1 MTNEKFPIRAT
12 SHIINLL
19 GDELIGSDSLAIFEL
34 VKNSY
39 DADATRVTIYFNDLD
54 TPNRNIVIE
63 DNGSGMTPNIIQNV
77 WLTIG
82 TDYKKKKA
90 KISPIFHRSSLG
102 NKGVGRLAVHRLADE
117 ITLESQARGEIFGS
131 RLNINWKD
139 LINSEEFIED
149 LSVVVE
155 DGVADLFESGHG
167 TRIILTGL
175 KTKNW
180 TKAILKDLAQK
191 IENIKNPFKDIES
204 FEIKI
209 ICDNEEKQ
217 KWIDEA
223 KSPDGI
229 LDKSLYTFHFTV
241 SPSKNNGNATFEWEY
256 EFNPINISPKEGI
269 VKHELNGKEDS
280 FLLKAIYSDC
290 STRQVL
296 RTDDLAK
303 IGPISGVFHVF
314 NQNGKILDHAFGAG
328 QRTAIKGYIKDNCGI
343 KVYRDNIRVYNYGE
357 PSDDWLGIELAKV
370 QRAGDHFSKKVTIG
384 AVFLDLKRSSEG
396 LIEKTNREGFA
407 DNEEFRL
414 FVSIVQEAF
423 SFFERKAINDRD
435 LIESYTSGTPT
446 IKKVGLA
453 ESIKEIE
460 DRLTV
465 KGLSNEFKPL
475 LKKVEADYNEM
486 RDLMLNSGMNG
497 LNLSLVFH
505 EVEREVRHINLAL
518 NENNYDSKL
527 IKARVKALI
536 QLIENFAP
544 IVKQNRKGKISA
556 SKLVSKALEIHD
568 TRFRHHGIIK
578 SAPLLTHE
586 TADFE
591 IQGPMNLFLSTI
603 SNLLDNAIYWV
614 VINHEEKFAN
624 GINAPKAIYV
634 GSDIESFDGPAIIVA
649 DSGAGFKMEPNEL
662 ILPYRTLKPTGMGM
676 GLGLYFANLVMESI
690 GGKIFFPS
698 NEDCIVPAAYTGAI
712 VALVF
717 PKDSN
722 NLI

>member
-1 MTNEKFPIRAT
+1 MISERFPIRAT

-39 DADATRVTIYFNDLD
+39 DADATKVTIYFNDLD
-54 TPNRNIVIE
+54 NSNRNIVIE
-63 DNGSGMTPNIIQNV
+63 DNGSGMTPQIIQNV

-90 KISPIFHRSSLG
+90 KISSIFHRSSLG

-131 RLNINWKD
+131 RLHINWSE
-139 LINSEEFIED
+139 LIKSEEYIED

-155 DGVADLFESGHG
+155 DGVTDLFETGHG

-175 KTKNW
+175 KTKKW
-180 TKAILKDLAQK
+180 TKVILKDLAQK

-204 FEIKI
+204 FELEIV
-209 ICDNEEKQ
+209 CDDEEKQ
-217 KWIDEA
+217 KWINEA
-223 KSPDGI
+223 KSPQGI

-241 SPSKNNGNATFEWEY
+241 SPSSNNENAIFKWSY
-256 EFNPINISPKEGI
+256 KFNPVNIASKEGI
-269 VKHELNGKEDS
+269 RSDESSNIEDS
-280 FLLKAIYSDC
+280 FLLKSISSD
-290 STRQVL
+290 SGTRHVL
-296 RTDDLAK
+296 RNDDLSK
-303 IGPISGVFHVF
+303 IGSISGVFHVF
-314 NQNGKILDHAFGAG
+314 NQNGKVLDHAFGAG
-328 QRTAIKGYIKDNCGI
+328 QRTAIKTYIKDNCGI

-357 PSDDWLGIELAKV
+357 PSDDWLGLELAKV

-384 AVFLDLKRSSEG
+384 AVFLDLKQSSEG

-407 DNEEFRL
+407 DNDTFRL
-414 FVSIVQEAF
+414 LVAIVQEAF
-423 SFFERKAINDRD
+423 TFFERKAMNDRD
-435 LIESYTSGTPT
+435 LIESYTSDTP
-446 IKKVGLA
+446 IVRKVGLA

-460 DRLTV
+460 ARLTT
-465 KGLSNEFKPL
+465 KGLTNEFRPL
-475 LKKVEADYNEM
+475 LKKVEKDYNEM

-518 NENNYDSKL
+518 NESNYDNGL

-544 IVKQNRKGKISA
+544 IVKQNRKGKVLA
-556 SKLVSKALEIHD
+556 SRLTAKALEIHES
-568 TRFRHHGIIK
+568 RFMHHGIIK
-578 SAPLLTHE
+578 SSPLLTGE
-586 TADFE
+586 NADFE
-591 IQGPMNLFLSTI
+591 IKGPMNLFLSTI

-614 VINHEEKFAN
+614 VVNHEEKYPN
-624 GINAPKAIYV
+624 DAPKAIYI
-634 GSDIESFDGPAIIVA
+634 GSDLEAFDGPAIIVA
-649 DSGAGFKMEPNEL
+649 DTGTGFKMNPSEL
-662 ILPYRTLKPTGMGM
+662 IMPYRTLKPTGMGM
-676 GLGLYFANLVMESI
+676 GLGLYFASLVMESI
-690 GGKIFFPS
+690 GGKIIFPS
-698 NEDCIVPAAYTGAI
+698 NEDCFVPPSYTGAI
-712 VALVF
+712 VALIF
-717 PKDSN
+717 PKDTI